1 MSRRFGGALYGR
13 LMSLRQTVL
22 ALAMAAGP
30 FAAGA
35 LRDVTG
41 SYCAPYSPYCR
52 E

>member
-22 ALAMAAGP
+22 ALAMAAG
-30 FAAGA
+30 A
-35 LRDVTG
+35 LRDATG